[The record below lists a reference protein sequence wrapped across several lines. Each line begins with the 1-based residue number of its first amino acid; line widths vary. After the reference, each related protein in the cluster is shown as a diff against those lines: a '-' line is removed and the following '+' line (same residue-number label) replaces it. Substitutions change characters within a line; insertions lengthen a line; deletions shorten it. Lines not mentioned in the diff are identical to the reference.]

1 MTDNQQHIYSERVEA
16 IRQAIL
22 EACADHD
29 VTREQLL
36 KDLLLWEE
44 IEEHLSRTTK
54 KDRFRGPSL
63 GFQTHR
69 DRCRL
74 KYSPRYFV
82 PLAGQ
87 S

>member
-1 MTDNQQHIYSERVEA
+1 MTDSQQHIYSERVEA

-22 EACADHD
+22 ETCADHD

-54 KDRFRGPSL
+54 KD
-63 GFQTHR
+63 
-69 DRCRL
+69 
-74 KYSPRYFV
+74 
-82 PLAGQ
+82 
-87 S
+87 